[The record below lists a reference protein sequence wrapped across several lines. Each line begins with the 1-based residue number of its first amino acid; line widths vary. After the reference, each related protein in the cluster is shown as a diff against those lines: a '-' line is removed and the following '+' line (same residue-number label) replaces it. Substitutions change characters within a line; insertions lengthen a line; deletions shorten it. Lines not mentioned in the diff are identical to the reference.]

1 MTQGILAFGA
11 YIPWRRLQR
20 KAIADTHGWFNPA
33 LKGQAKGERAFC
45 NWDEDTVTM
54 AVEAARDALA
64 GRARSSIGA
73 LRFASTTFPFLDRL
87 HSGIVAEALSLD
99 ADVSTIDVAA
109 TQRAATSALIEA
121 LSSATETL
129 VVSAEKRDAKAASPF
144 EMSSGDGAAAVLVGS
159 GEPLARLLGKAS
171 RTADFVDHFRSLDNR
186 FDYQWEERW
195 IRDAGYMPIVP
206 PVIERCLAA
215 AQAAGKDVTHF
226 CMPATLP
233 RVTNAIAKAAGIE
246 EKAICDPLH
255 ATLGDTGAAHP
266 LMLLVSVLEKAKAGE
281 KILLVGFGQG
291 ADALL
296 LEVTP
301 AIGKLSKCLGVC
313 GHLARRKEEASY
325 GRYLAFNDLIQLERG
340 MRAETDKGTPLSS
353 MWRNRETVTS
363 FTGGKCRKCG
373 TLQFPKTDICV
384 NPNCNAIGT
393 QDPHAFADQRA
404 RVKSYTADRLT
415 YSPDPPACYGMV
427 EFEEGGRVMIDFTD
441 IDAAALQV
449 GQPMQMMFRIKD
461 IDQARGFRRY
471 YWKAAPAAAKAKEA

>member
-20 KAIADTHGWFNPA
+20 QAIADTHAWFNPA

-54 AVEAARDALA
+54 AVEAARDALR
-64 GRARSSIGA
+64 GRERSAVAA

-87 HSGIVAEALSLD
+87 HSGIVADALGLD
-99 ADVSTIDVAA
+99 EGISAIDVTA

-129 VVSAEKRDAKAASPF
+129 VVSAEKRDAKAASAF
-144 EMSSGDGAAAVLVGS
+144 EMSSGDGAAAVLVGA
-159 GEPLARLLGKAS
+159 GEPVAKLLGKAS
-171 RTADFVDHFRSLDNR
+171 RTADFVDHFRSVDNP

-206 PVIERCLAA
+206 PVIQRCLQSANTAA
-215 AQAAGKDVTHF
+215 KDVTHF

-233 RVTNAIAKAAGIE
+233 RVSNAIAKAAGIDD
-246 EKAICDPLH
+246 KAICDPLH
-255 ATLGDTGAAHP
+255 ANLGDTGAAHP

-296 LEVTP
+296 LEVMP
-301 AIGKLSKCLGVC
+301 AIAQLPQRLGVS
-313 GHLARRKEEASY
+313 GHLARRKGETSY
-325 GRYLAFNDLIQLERG
+325 GRYLAFNDLIELERG
-340 MRAETDKGTPLSS
+340 MRSETDKGTPLSS
-353 MWRNRETVTS
+353 MWRNRETVTR
-363 FTGGKCRKCG
+363 FTGGKCSKCG
-373 TLQFPKTDICV
+373 TLQFPKADICV

-393 QDPHAFADQRA
+393 QQPHAFADQGA
-404 RVKSYTADRLT
+404 RIKSYTADRLT

-441 IDAAALQV
+441 IDAEALQV
-449 GQPMQMMFRIKD
+449 GQPMRMMFRIKD
-461 IDQARGFRRY
+461 IDPARGFRRY
-471 YWKAAPAAAKAKEA
+471 YWKAAPVAAKAKEA

>member
-1 MTQGILAFGA
+1 MTHGILAFGA

-20 KAIADTHGWFNPA
+20 KAIADTHAWFNPA
-33 LKGQAKGERAFC
+33 LKAQAKGERAFC

-64 GRARSSIGA
+64 GRDRSAIGA

-87 HSGIVAEALSLD
+87 HCGIVAEALGLD
-99 ADVSTIDVAA
+99 PGISAIDVAA

-121 LSSATETL
+121 LAMNTETL

-144 EMSSGDGAAAVLVGS
+144 EMSSGDGAAAVLVGD
-159 GEPLARLLGKAS
+159 GEPIARLLGKAS
-171 RTADFVDHFRSLDNR
+171 RTADFVDHFRSLDNQ

-206 PVIERCLAA
+206 PVIKRCLTAGQVGAA
-215 AQAAGKDVTHF
+215 DVTHF

-233 RVTNAIAKAAGIE
+233 RVTGTVAKAAGIDE
-246 EKAICDPLH
+246 RAICDPLH
-255 ATLGDTGAAHP
+255 ANLGDTGAAHP
-266 LMLLVSVLEKAKAGE
+266 LMLLASVLEKAKPGE

-296 LEVTP
+296 LEVMP
-301 AIGKLSKCLGVC
+301 GIGRLPRRLGVA

-325 GRYLAFNDLIQLERG
+325 GRYLAFNDLIELERG

-353 MWRNRETVTS
+353 LWRNRETVTS
-363 FTGGKCRKCG
+363 FTGGKCGKCG
-373 TLQFPKTDICV
+373 TVQFPRTDVCV

-393 QDPHAFADQRA
+393 QVAHAFADQRA
-404 RVKSYTADRLT
+404 RIKSYTADRLT

-441 IDAAALQV
+441 IDADALSV

-461 IDQARGFRRY
+461 IDPSRGFRRY
-471 YWKAAPAAAKAKEA
+471 YWKAAPVAASPKEA